1 MGLFNKI
8 TKGVTGVDMKNVND
22 MMKQVN
28 ATVGGLAAG
37 PDAEVLQLGRPAQ
50 AAILQVQPLST
61 TVSVGNG
68 LVERVCV
75 LNVKITMDD
84 VQPYQVQVKQ
94 RIPEIHLAQLQSG
107 SVVVAAKVHPQDP
120 QRVVLDFNAPLPTV
134 RYNGGGDPTHTAA
147 YVLANGEQAEAVIV
161 SSQPL
166 NMTNAEGVP
175 LQAFELTV
183 IPGGYGQEPYR
194 AKVGHPVPPSA
205 LPLIFPGA
213 KVPIRVLPSEPN
225 RIAIDWAAAGAR

>member
-8 TKGVTGVDMKNVND
+8 TKGMTGIDVDG

-28 ATVGGLAAG
+28 TSVAGLTAG
-37 PDAEVLQLGRPAQ
+37 PDAEVLQFGRPAQ
-50 AAILQVQPLST
+50 AAILQVQPLGT

-75 LNVKITMDD
+75 FVVKITMDD
-84 VQPYQVQVKQ
+84 VAPYQAQVKQ
-94 RIPEIHLAQLQSG
+94 RVPEIHLGQLQTG

-120 QRVVLDFNAPLPTV
+120 QRIILDFNAPLPTV
-134 RYNGGGDPTHTAA
+134 RYTGGGDPTHTAA
-147 YVLANGEQAEAVIV
+147 YVLATGDRAEAVIV

-183 IPGGYGQEPYR
+183 IPAGYGQEPYR
-194 AKVGHPVPPSA
+194 AKIGHPVPPSA

-213 KVPIRVLPSEPN
+213 KLPVRVLSTDPN
-225 RIAIDWAAAGAR
+225 RIAIDWASAGAR

>member
-1 MGLFNKI
+1 MGLFNKMAKGI
-8 TKGVTGVDMKNVND
+8 TGIDVDG

-28 ATVGGLAAG
+28 TSVAGLTAG

-50 AAILQVQPLST
+50 AAILQVQPLGT

-75 LNVKITMDD
+75 FVVKIMMDD
-84 VQPYQVQVKQ
+84 VAPYQAQVKQ
-94 RIPEIHLAQLQSG
+94 RVPEIHLGQLQTG

-120 QRVVLDFNAPLPTV
+120 QRIILDFNAPLPNV
-134 RYNGGGDPTHTAA
+134 RYSNGGDPTHTAA
-147 YVLANGEQAEAVIV
+147 YVLANGDRAEAVIV

-175 LQAFELTV
+175 LHAFELTV
-183 IPGGYGQEPYR
+183 IPAGYGQEPYR
-194 AKVGHPVPPSA
+194 AKIGHPVPPSA

-213 KVPIRVLPSEPN
+213 KVPVRVLSSDPN
-225 RIAIDWAAAGAR
+225 RIAIDWASAGVR